1 MISVIGMGPGD
12 ARLRTQAAQALIAQ
26 ADILVGW
33 ARLLADFPDFQGEKY
48 VLNADIDGLI
58 NWLQSKTEQNIVVL
72 ASGDPLVFG
81 IGKRITERLPKQSCQ
96 IISGISS
103 IQYLFS
109 RVQLDMNDLYITSS
123 HGKQPDFDFIF
134 QHDKVAMVTDK
145 VVGPFQIAQE
155 IQQRGLSR
163 TLIVGENL
171 SYPDERLHFLQPE
184 QVQPDY
190 DMNVVVILNERQ

>member
-1 MISVIGMGPGD
+1 
-12 ARLRTQAAQALIAQ
+12 
-26 ADILVGW
+26 
-33 ARLLADFPDFQGEKY
+33 
-48 VLNADIDGLI
+48 
-58 NWLQSKTEQNIVVL
+58 
-72 ASGDPLVFG
+72 
-81 IGKRITERLPKQSCQ
+81 
-96 IISGISS
+96 
-103 IQYLFS
+103 
-109 RVQLDMNDLYITSS
+109 MNDLYITSS

>member
-12 ARLRTQAAQALIAQ
+12 ASLRTQAAQALIAQ

-33 ARLLADFPDFQGEKY
+33 ARLLADFPDFQGEKR
-48 VLNADIDGLI
+48 VLNADLDGVI
-58 NWLQSKTEQNIVVL
+58 HWLQSKTEQNIVVL
-72 ASGDPLVFG
+72 ASGDPLLFG

-103 IQYLFS
+103 IQYLFA

>member
-33 ARLLADFPDFQGEKY
+33 ARLLADFPDFQGEKR

-58 NWLQSKTEQNIVVL
+58 DWLQSKTEQNIVVL

>member
-33 ARLLADFPDFQGEKY
+33 ARLLADFPDFQGEKR

-58 NWLQSKTEQNIVVL
+58 DWLQSKTEQNIVVL
-72 ASGDPLVFG
+72 ASGDPLLFG

-109 RVQLDMNDLYITSS
+109 RAQLDMNDLYITSS

-155 IQQRGLSR
+155 ILQRGLLR

-190 DMNVVVILNERQ
+190 DMNVVVILNER

>member
-12 ARLRTQAAQALIAQ
+12 ASLRTQAAQALIAQ

-33 ARLLADFPDFQGEKY
+33 ARLLADFPDFQGEKR

-58 NWLQSKTEQNIVVL
+58 DWLQSKREQNIVVL
-72 ASGDPLVFG
+72 ASGDPLLFG
-81 IGKRITERLPKQSCQ
+81 IGKRITERLPKRSCQ

-103 IQYLFS
+103 IQYLFA

-155 IQQRGLSR
+155 IQQRGLLR

>member
-1 MISVIGMGPGD
+1 MISVVGIGPGD
-12 ARLRTQAAQALIAQ
+12 SQYLTAAAKALIDDADYLAGWPRALSAFAGGRAQMRPIGSDLDALIA
-26 ADILVGW
+26 
-33 ARLLADFPDFQGEKY
+33 
-48 VLNADIDGLI
+48 
-58 NWLQSKTEQNIVVL
+58 WLDTVRSHKVVVL
-72 ASGDPLVFG
+72 ASGDPLLFG
-81 IGKRITERLPKQSCQ
+81 IGKRIAESLPPASWQ
-96 IISGISS
+96 IVPGISS
-103 IQYLFS
+103 VQYLFS
-109 RVQLDMNDLYITSS
+109 RIGLDMNDLYVTSS

-155 IQQRGLSR
+155 ILQRGLSR

>member
-58 NWLQSKTEQNIVVL
+58 DWLQSKTEQNIVVL
-72 ASGDPLVFG
+72 ASGDPLLFG

-190 DMNVVVILNERQ
+190 DMNVVVILNER

>member
-33 ARLLADFPDFQGEKY
+33 ARLLADFPDFQGEKR

-72 ASGDPLVFG
+72 ASGDPLLFG

-103 IQYLFS
+103 IQYLFA
-109 RVQLDMNDLYITSS
+109 RIQLDMNDLYITSS

>member
-12 ARLRTQAAQALIAQ
+12 ARLRTQAAQTLIAQ

-33 ARLLADFPDFQGEKY
+33 ARLLADFPDFQGEKR

-58 NWLQSKTEQNIVVL
+58 DWLQSKTEQNIVVL

-171 SYPDERLHFLQPE
+171 SYPNERLHFLQPE

>member
-12 ARLRTQAAQALIAQ
+12 ANLRTQAAQALIAQ
-26 ADILVGW
+26 ADVLVGW

-48 VLNADIDGLI
+48 VLNADIDRLI
-58 NWLQSKTEQNIVVL
+58 NWLQTKTEQNIVVL
-72 ASGDPLVFG
+72 ASGDPLLFG
-81 IGKRITERLPKQSCQ
+81 IGKRIAEHLPKQSCE

-171 SYPDERLHFLQPE
+171 SYPDERIHFLQPE
-184 QVQPDY
+184 QVQNDY

>member
-58 NWLQSKTEQNIVVL
+58 DWLQSKTEQNIVVL
-72 ASGDPLVFG
+72 ASGDPLLFG

-103 IQYLFS
+103 IQYLFA

-155 IQQRGLSR
+155 ILQRGLSR

-190 DMNVVVILNERQ
+190 DMNVVVILNER

>member
-1 MISVIGMGPGD
+1 MISVVGMGPGAPHLQTQLVQTAI
-12 ARLRTQAAQALIAQ
+12 AR
-26 ADILVGW
+26 ADVLVGW
-33 ARLLADFPDFQGEKY
+33 PRLLAEFPDFQGEKR
-48 VLNADIDGLI
+48 VMNADIDGLI
-58 NWLQSKTEQNIVVL
+58 CWLKMKTDQQIVVL
-72 ASGDPLVFG
+72 ASGDPMLFG
-81 IGKRITERLPKQSCQ
+81 IGKRITEQLPKQSCEV
-96 IISGISS
+96 ISGISS
-103 IQYLFS
+103 VQYLFS
-109 RVQLDMNDLYITSS
+109 RIQLDMNDLYITSS

-171 SYPDERLHFLQPE
+171 SYSDERIHFLQPK
-184 QVQPDY
+184 QVQQDY

>member
-12 ARLRTQAAQALIAQ
+12 ARLRTQAAQTLIAQ

-33 ARLLADFPDFQGEKY
+33 ARLLADFPDFQGEKR

-58 NWLQSKTEQNIVVL
+58 DWLQSKTEQNIVVL
-72 ASGDPLVFG
+72 ASGDPLLFG

-109 RVQLDMNDLYITSS
+109 RAQLDMNDLYITSS

-155 IQQRGLSR
+155 ILQRGLLR

>member
-33 ARLLADFPDFQGEKY
+33 ARLLADFPDFQGEKR

-58 NWLQSKTEQNIVVL
+58 DWLQSKTEQNIVVL
-72 ASGDPLVFG
+72 ASGDPLLFG

-134 QHDKVAMVTDK
+134 QHDKVAIVTDK

>member
-12 ARLRTQAAQALIAQ
+12 ASLRTQAAQTLIAQ

-58 NWLQSKTEQNIVVL
+58 DWLQTKTEQNIVVL
-72 ASGDPLVFG
+72 ASGDPLLFG

-109 RVQLDMNDLYITSS
+109 RAQLDMNDLYITSS

-155 IQQRGLSR
+155 ILQRGLLR